1 MAWTKHSNPITG
13 NHGNAACCDVFTG
26 DQPLDDGIATAL
38 TLMGFAS
45 PKQEAAEAAVEVHSV
60 SSSSSSSVQSPS
72 AEGFTCLA
80 WLIKGLS
87 MAGHAAGL
95 HLVGLPLSYLHTHQT
110 PPSDPQLQPQQRD
123 VVNASSSS
131 HTDGCGDANQS
142 GVGGAVDGEG
152 VQQHPAAAWEC
163 IQAAAATFEVVLSD
177 QDSVLSLSRDLSHV
191 KVKLIWQQR
200 FYTAV
205 LQQLEKLLAT
215 APRLAAK
222 SSTDEQPPTK
232 GTTERQQGPLLLA
245 LAYLLKGT
253 PAKLSKADLPRLVGT
268 LLTAL
273 DVLQLPGQCRDKGVL
288 TGLSESVQAVM
299 KDPTGMCPD
308 LEPTTLLI

>member
-1 MAWTKHSNPITG
+1 MACTKHSNPITG
-13 NHGNAACCDVFTG
+13 IHGNAACCDVFTG

-45 PKQEAAEAAVEVHSV
+45 GKQEAAEAAVEVHKITSNTT
-60 SSSSSSSVQSPS
+60 SSSSSSSMQGPS
-72 AEGFTCLA
+72 GEGFTCLA

-87 MAGHAAGL
+87 MAGHAASL
-95 HLVGLPLSYLHTHQT
+95 HLLGLPLSYLHTHQS
-110 PPSDPQLQPQQRD
+110 PPWDPLLQPQQMD
-123 VVNASSSS
+123 APHSG
-131 HTDGCGDANQS
+131 TDDGGDAHQS
-142 GVGGAVDGEG
+142 GAGGAVDGG
-152 VQQHPAAAWEC
+152 GLQQHPAAAWEC
-163 IQAAAATFEVVLSD
+163 IQAAASTFKLVLSD

-191 KVKLIWQQR
+191 RVKLIWQQR

-205 LQQLEKLLAT
+205 LQQLEKLLT
-215 APRLAAK
+215 AAPQSAAD
-222 SSTDEQPPTK
+222 SSTDEQLPTK

-253 PAKLSKADLPRLVGT
+253 PAKLSKADLPGLVGT

-288 TGLSESVQAVM
+288 TGLLESVQAVT
-299 KDPTGMCPD
+299 KDPTGVCPN
-308 LEPTTLLI
+308 LAVAM

>member
-1 MAWTKHSNPITG
+1 MQG
-13 NHGNAACCDVFTG
+13 
-26 DQPLDDGIATAL
+26 
-38 TLMGFAS
+38 
-45 PKQEAAEAAVEVHSV
+45 
-60 SSSSSSSVQSPS
+60 PS
-72 AEGFTCLA
+72 AESFICLA

-87 MAGHAAGL
+87 MAGHAASL
-95 HLVGLPLSYLHTHQT
+95 QLVGLPLSYLHTHQI
-110 PPSDPQLQPQQRD
+110 PPSAPLLQPQATD
-123 VVNASSSS
+123 ASHLGSSS
-131 HTDGCGDANQS
+131 HTDGGGNAHQS
-142 GVGGAVDGEG
+142 GAGETAVGEG
-152 VQQHPAAAWEC
+152 LQQHPTAAWEC

-205 LQQLEKLLAT
+205 LQQLEKLLTT
-215 APRLAAK
+215 APQLAAN
-222 SSTDEQPPTK
+222 SSMDEQPPAK
-232 GTTERQQGPLLLA
+232 GTTERQHGPLLLA

-253 PAKLSKADLPRLVGT
+253 PAKLSKGDLPRLVGT